1 MDEVLSGVIGNITG
15 AETYSPAKLEKTH
28 PDLFWYGIHG
38 VETLFTAMGTGCQ
51 SVVRV
56 SNEETDLVVG
66 TWKDGRIGTF
76 RGIRIGTADYGGIV
90 FGDKGIKTLG
100 KYNGYNSLLDK
111 IINFFETGIAP
122 VKPDE
127 TLEILAFM
135 EAADL
140 SKANNGTSVKLE
152 IVWERARELNRT
164 SKPTN

>member
-1 MDEVLSGVIGNITG
+1 
-15 AETYSPAKLEKTH
+15 
-28 PDLFWYGIHG
+28 
-38 VETLFTAMGTGCQ
+38 MGTGCQ

-76 RGIRIGTADYGGIV
+76 RGIRKGTADYGGTI
-90 FGDKGIKTLG
+90 FGEKGIKTLG
-100 KYNGYNSLLDK
+100 KYDGYNSLLDK
-111 IINFFETGIAP
+111 IINFFETGSVP

-140 SKANNGTSVKLE
+140 SKANHGTSVRLE
-152 IVWERARELNRT
+152 TIFENARETNRI
-164 SKPTN
+164 KMQTN